1 MNILTQNIKTMS
13 SREIAELTGK
23 RHDHVLRD
31 IRAYAGAV
39 IQIER
44 GLSVRSM
51 DWNDKEGMQFLG
63 DTPVEGVTFGME
75 LNPQN
80 KQSYPICQLDKNT
93 TLIIVSG
100 YNVLLRKRIIERWA
114 ELEQQ
119 AQTSAPVIPQTLSQA
134 LRLAADQADL
144 IDQQNER
151 LALAEPKAAALDVID
166 SAMGSLNARD
176 TAKSLGIQPQKFN
189 AWCIAH
195 KWMYRDGKDKLQMD
209 SRRMK
214 QGFMEQRPVTY
225 RVKVNHNGAT
235 FYETRATT
243 QPLFTPKGLTHL
255 AKTFAI
261 VHEVA

>member
-1 MNILTQNIKTMS
+1 MDILVQNHPTTMN
-13 SREIAELTGK
+13 SREIAELCNK
-23 RHDHVLRD
+23 DHRHVLRD
-31 IRAYAGAV
+31 IDDLNATYATMALPKVGQSNYIADN
-39 IQIER
+39 
-44 GLSVRSM
+44 G
-51 DWNDKEGMQFLG
+51 
-63 DTPVEGVTFGME
+63 
-75 LNPQN
+75 
-80 KQSYPICQLDKNT
+80 QSYRQYLLNKEQTVD
-93 TLIIVSG
+93 LITG
-100 YNVLLRKRIIERWA
+100 YRTDIRIRINRRWQ
-114 ELEQQ
+114 ELE
-119 AQTSAPVIPQTLSQA
+119 AQINAPVIPQTLSQA

-195 KWMYRDGKDKLQMD
+195 NWMYRDGKDKLQMD

>member
-1 MNILTQNIKTMS
+1 MDILVQNHPTTMN
-13 SREIAELTGK
+13 SREIAELCNK
-23 RHDHVLRD
+23 DHRHVLRD
-31 IRAYAGAV
+31 IDDLNATYATMALPKVGQSNYIADN
-39 IQIER
+39 
-44 GLSVRSM
+44 G
-51 DWNDKEGMQFLG
+51 
-63 DTPVEGVTFGME
+63 
-75 LNPQN
+75 
-80 KQSYPICQLDKNT
+80 QSYRQYLLNKEQTVD
-93 TLIIVSG
+93 LITG
-100 YNVLLRKRIIERWA
+100 YRTDIRIRINRRWQ
-114 ELEQQ
+114 ELE
-119 AQTSAPVIPQTLSQA
+119 AQINAPVIPQTLSQA

-166 SAMGSLNARD
+166 GAMGSLNARD

-195 KWMYRDGKDKLQMD
+195 NWMYRDSKDKLQMD